1 MRNTLGLHTKAER
14 DYAMHVA
21 DGANERGLAAAKQ
34 GDLAALSFEI
44 GMLHAIAL
52 LAEQEKQ
59 HELVREVSWLR
70 SRLDSHAHTIRE
82 GKR

>member
-14 DYAMHVA
+14 DYAKRIA
-21 DGANERGLAAAKQ
+21 DAAYKRGEEAA
-34 GDLAALSFEI
+34 GREDLAALSFEI

-59 HELVREVSWLR
+59 DELVREVTWQR
-70 SRLDSHAHTIRE
+70 SGLDRAAHRIRE
-82 GKR
+82 GHR